1 MVIGGIKMTS
11 KEIVDAV
18 TSYVRD
24 ENAKYAIL
32 IDGAWGSGKT
42 FLYENDLCDAISD
55 IEIGKNDRKANVYI
69 SLYGV
74 SSIEALSKQLL
85 INYLIYV
92 KANGNEMVKKGV
104 KPVAGILGV
113 VSKAF
118 SFSIGSFSADFSEI
132 LQDISGLLEAKN
144 MVVCFD
150 DLERCS
156 IPINEFF
163 GYVNN
168 LIEHCNCKVL
178 ILADEN
184 NIGKIYANTN
194 IEQKYQTILTGD
206 RKVIQDISEED
217 RKKNATAKDSITI
230 KELKELNERL
240 YSENFIYRDIKEK
253 VIGKTCH
260 YYPGIKES
268 LEKLISGTDK
278 HKGCVGEGNY
288 KDFLECHI
296 DSIAAVFNEVDNR
309 NLRIIIAWL
318 DMFRKIF
325 DMTYRNMNSSKYF
338 ENIIAD
344 FMRYSIW
351 VIVSSKKNK
360 KIIKSAYYGNSDYV
374 YFEGHEY
381 THTIR
386 YYFIDKYI
394 RSDYLDEVDLVR
406 TSRSIEARCEREKLY
421 NKEQVQSTGV
431 AYSELKNWRYMED
444 DNIRESI
451 QKMILELK
459 EDKYAYPAYSN
470 IIELLLFF
478 NKLGLYKGDVYEVQ
492 KIMLSLV
499 EKDMHVQDESRMPIS
514 FSDEDEKHK
523 YLEMYKPIAESRKM
537 RNEVLDKGEIE
548 EEKVYDNADAF
559 LQHCHKRE
567 DYYCTRKSFME
578 YIDIEKVIKLINS
591 SDLEGIYKIAHA
603 FNVIYYMGNVKDFYM
618 NDIEGLQLL
627 AERLNNQEDVIA
639 ESITRKYAIEY
650 LLSQI
655 NKILI
660 GLGVGGEND

>member
-1 MVIGGIKMTS
+1 M
-11 KEIVDAV
+11 
-18 TSYVRD
+18 
-24 ENAKYAIL
+24 
-32 IDGAWGSGKT
+32 
-42 FLYENDLCDAISD
+42 
-55 IEIGKNDRKANVYI
+55 
-69 SLYGV
+69 
-74 SSIEALSKQLL
+74 
-85 INYLIYV
+85 
-92 KANGNEMVKKGV
+92 
-104 KPVAGILGV
+104 
-113 VSKAF
+113 
-118 SFSIGSFSADFSEI
+118 
-132 LQDISGLLEAKN
+132 
-144 MVVCFD
+144 
-150 DLERCS
+150 
-156 IPINEFF
+156 
-163 GYVNN
+163 
-168 LIEHCNCKVL
+168 
-178 ILADEN
+178 
-184 NIGKIYANTN
+184 
-194 IEQKYQTILTGD
+194 
-206 RKVIQDISEED
+206 
-217 RKKNATAKDSITI
+217 
-230 KELKELNERL
+230 NERL

-268 LEKLISGTDK
+268 LEKLISGTDN

-296 DSIAAVFNEVDNR
+296 DSIAAVFSEVDNR

-406 TSRSIEARCEREKLY
+406 ASRSIEARCEREKLY

-591 SDLEGIYKIAHA
+591 SDLEGIYKIADA

-650 LLSQI
+650 LISQI
-655 NKILI
+655 NKTLI

>member
-1 MVIGGIKMTS
+1 M
-11 KEIVDAV
+11 
-18 TSYVRD
+18 
-24 ENAKYAIL
+24 
-32 IDGAWGSGKT
+32 
-42 FLYENDLCDAISD
+42 
-55 IEIGKNDRKANVYI
+55 
-69 SLYGV
+69 
-74 SSIEALSKQLL
+74 
-85 INYLIYV
+85 
-92 KANGNEMVKKGV
+92 
-104 KPVAGILGV
+104 
-113 VSKAF
+113 
-118 SFSIGSFSADFSEI
+118 
-132 LQDISGLLEAKN
+132 
-144 MVVCFD
+144 
-150 DLERCS
+150 
-156 IPINEFF
+156 
-163 GYVNN
+163 
-168 LIEHCNCKVL
+168 
-178 ILADEN
+178 
-184 NIGKIYANTN
+184 
-194 IEQKYQTILTGD
+194 
-206 RKVIQDISEED
+206 
-217 RKKNATAKDSITI
+217 
-230 KELKELNERL
+230 NERL

-296 DSIAAVFNEVDNR
+296 DSIAAVFSEVDNR

-406 TSRSIEARCEREKLY
+406 ASRSIEARCEREKLY

-470 IIELLLFF
+470 II
-478 NKLGLYKGDVYEVQ
+478 
-492 KIMLSLV
+492 
-499 EKDMHVQDESRMPIS
+499 ESRMPIS

-591 SDLEGIYKIAHA
+591 SDLEGIYKIADA

-655 NKILI
+655 NKTLI

>member
-1 MVIGGIKMTS
+1 MAQNVTLYNLLISCPGDIK
-11 KEIVDAV
+11 EEV
-18 TSYVRD
+18 T
-24 ENAKYAIL
+24 L
-32 IDGAWGSGKT
+32 
-42 FLYENDLCDAISD
+42 
-55 IEIGKNDRKANVYI
+55 
-69 SLYGV
+69 
-74 SSIEALSKQLL
+74 IEAA
-85 INYLIYV
+85 V
-92 KANGNEMVKKGV
+92 DEFNELY
-104 KPVAGILGV
+104 AETLG
-113 VSKAF
+113 
-118 SFSIGSFSADFSEI
+118 
-132 LQDISGLLEAKN
+132 
-144 MVVCFD
+144 
-150 DLERCS
+150 
-156 IPINEFF
+156 
-163 GYVNN
+163 
-168 LIEHCNCKVL
+168 
-178 ILADEN
+178 
-184 NIGKIYANTN
+184 
-194 IEQKYQTILTGD
+194 
-206 RKVIQDISEED
+206 
-217 RKKNATAKDSITI
+217 ITI
-230 KELKELNERL
+230 KTRHWSKSSYAQSGGKPQALLNEQFVNKCDAAVAIFGTR
-240 YSENFIYRDIKEK
+240 YGSPTDEF
-253 VIGKTCH
+253 G
-260 YYPGIKES
+260 
-268 LEKLISGTDK
+268 SGTEEEIEIMLQSGKQVFMYFSDK
-278 HKGCVGEGNY
+278 PIPPSKING
-288 KDFLECHI
+288 
-296 DSIAAVFNEVDNR
+296 DNR

-591 SDLEGIYKIAHA
+591 SDLEGIYKIADA

-655 NKILI
+655 NKTLI